1 MTKTIIAG
9 TINATTSFN
18 TPPINI
24 ANRLA
29 GVTRKRSIMPLFKS
43 KTINHPAPIPEPNA
57 NRTNIPG
64 TNISKTSAV
73 LMAGRDIFFNNGL
86 NNKIYKKGVINPEN
100 TQDIGRQDS
109 YNLRKKNIFI
119 SLTICIIVHLSFHHR
134 VILYQLRIGI
144 HHLKMAWIMID

>member
-1 MTKTIIAG
+1 
-9 TINATTSFN
+9 
-18 TPPINI
+18 PINI

-73 LMAGRDIFFNNGL
+73 LMAVRDIFFNNELNNKIHKNIVINPDNTHTINHPATIPEPNANRTNIHGTNISKTSAVLMAGRVIFFNNGL
-86 NNKIYKKGVINPEN
+86 NNKIYKNGVINPEI
-100 TQDIGRQDS
+100 TQAI
-109 YNLRKKNIFI
+109 
-119 SLTICIIVHLSFHHR
+119 
-134 VILYQLRIGI
+134 
-144 HHLKMAWIMID
+144 